1 MPRTEVRGLRSASV
15 SPQCGEDSGE
25 RRQHAMSRTLH
36 DLSSLPSTLVMM
48 SPTVKKRKETDS
60 IALLENER
68 SQDCLKVDVMDD
80 HTEDPEEKLNKCDKV
95 DENISSPTEKNV
107 PRTKNDSTKDK
118 NFFRRIA
125 GVSDEV
131 GKLPICF
138 RSQKHY
144 LGSLNTSQYQYKQ
157 FII

>member
-1 MPRTEVRGLRSASV
+1 
-15 SPQCGEDSGE
+15 
-25 RRQHAMSRTLH
+25 MSRTLH

-80 HTEDPEEKLNKCDKV
+80 HTGDPEEKLNKCDKV

-107 PRTKNDSTKDK
+107 LRTKNDSTKI
-118 NFFRRIA
+118 FGLI
-125 GVSDEV
+125 
-131 GKLPICF
+131 
-138 RSQKHY
+138 
-144 LGSLNTSQYQYKQ
+144 
-157 FII
+157 

>member
-1 MPRTEVRGLRSASV
+1 MLPRKDVGGV
-15 SPQCGEDSGE
+15 SSH
-25 RRQHAMSRTLH
+25 HAKCQA
-36 DLSSLPSTLVMM
+36 PG
-48 SPTVKKRKETDS
+48 
-60 IALLENER
+60 
-68 SQDCLKVDVMDD
+68 
-80 HTEDPEEKLNKCDKV
+80 EDPEEKLNKCDKV